1 MNSATL
7 TRAPARSAVLLV
19 RGAHVVD
26 PAERIDALHDVLVRD
41 GEIAAI
47 GAPGELDAPDEAE
60 AAAIALSTQRDVVEQ
75 DDVSYDPSHGLYGL
89 AGEDEA
95 VRVTTV
101 A

>member
-1 MNSATL
+1 MRFRVEHFRAIDVPDSALGVEYIPT
-7 TRAPARSAVLLV
+7 
-19 RGAHVVD
+19 GE
-26 PAERIDALHDVLVRD
+26 AE
-41 GEIAAI
+41 
-47 GAPGELDAPDEAE
+47 ELDAPDEAE
-60 AAAIALSTQRDVVEQ
+60 AAAIALSTQRDVAEQ